1 MTDSAKCI
9 LRPASLADSRQLAA
23 LFGEATS
30 PQAISDWMKGNAP
43 GSSWQVAEDL
53 SGAIRGFQSIEP
65 GTSADICEIATFLA
79 DGASLAIGS
88 RLFEASSASARQHGY
103 AWIEATF
110 AQENEAARI
119 YYQSHGFRVENQTA
133 DRITMRFDLD

>member
-1 MTDSAKCI
+1 MTASAICI

-23 LFGEATS
+23 LVGEAAS
-30 PQAISDWMKGNAP
+30 PQAISDWMKDNAP
-43 GSSWQVAEDL
+43 RSSWQVAEDH

-65 GTSADICEIATFLA
+65 GKSTGVCEIATFLA

-88 RLFEASSASARQHGY
+88 RLFEASAASARQLGY
-103 AWIEATF
+103 AWIAAIF
-110 AQENEAARI
+110 APENEAARI
-119 YYQSHGFRVENQTA
+119 YYQSHGFRVESRTA